1 MKADKSG
8 QKMGEK
14 SRERLQARAINA
26 LLSSPSLERAAQK
39 VHVCSKTL
47 SRWLADPEFRAAY
60 ETKKRDYLRA
70 GLGNLTR
77 KVFDA
82 GEILAEVAHHRGRKY
97 QGPRTAAASSL
108 IKLAMDAAILEDLQE
123 RIAKLEK
130 QGQNENSI

>member
-1 MKADKSG
+1 MATKN
-8 QKMGEK
+8 
-14 SRERLQARAINA
+14 RERLQERAINA

-47 SRWLADPEFRAAY
+47 SRWLEDPTFRSAY
-60 ETKKRDYLRA
+60 EAKKADYLRA
-70 GLGNLTR
+70 GLGNLSR
-77 KVFDA
+77 KVFSA
-82 GEILAEVAHHRGRKY
+82 AEVLAEVARHKGRRY

-108 IKLAMDAAILEDLQE
+108 IKLAMDATILEDLQE